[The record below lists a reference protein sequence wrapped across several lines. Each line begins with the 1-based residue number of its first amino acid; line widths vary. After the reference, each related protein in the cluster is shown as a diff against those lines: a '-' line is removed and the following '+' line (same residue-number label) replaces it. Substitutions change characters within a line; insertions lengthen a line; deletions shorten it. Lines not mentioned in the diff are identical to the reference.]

1 MSRAAAEVG
10 GGARFQLAAMSHL
23 ASGEFHLLLTPRS
36 AFIQVVFIQGEAS
49 EPLQKHLAIWWAN
62 PSQRL
67 SFSHLAIN
75 TQHLWPFHQSRA
87 AANHNAKRLAG
98 ALLGLVQAAR
108 GDRPAKRRDACAR
121 TERAAASCMLLQRT
135 YKWWRVGCGAPPI
148 GGLGGAPPPFQV
160 CVCVCRWWKGGGG
173 SEPTMGDGRPNAWG
187 WVGRLAQIVGVCV
200 CAANAAGFKK
210 GGGGRDHTVGPIVG
224 RGVAWR
230 PVAQGRFRGT
240 GATENSL
247 CCCLVRVFCVCL
259 CRWGLDVEWGDGKG
273 GVSQEEI
280 KEGGSLRAGRRQ
292 A

>member
-148 GGLGGAPPPFQV
+148 GGLGGAPPPLSGV
-160 CVCVCRWWKGGGG
+160 CVCVQVV
-173 SEPTMGDGRPNAWG
+173 E
-187 WVGRLAQIVGVCV
+187 
-200 CAANAAGFKK
+200 
-210 GGGGRDHTVGPIVG
+210 GGR
-224 RGVAWR
+224 R
-230 PVAQGRFRGT
+230 
-240 GATENSL
+240 
-247 CCCLVRVFCVCL
+247 
-259 CRWGLDVEWGDGKG
+259 K
-273 GVSQEEI
+273 
-280 KEGGSLRAGRRQ
+280 
-292 A
+292 